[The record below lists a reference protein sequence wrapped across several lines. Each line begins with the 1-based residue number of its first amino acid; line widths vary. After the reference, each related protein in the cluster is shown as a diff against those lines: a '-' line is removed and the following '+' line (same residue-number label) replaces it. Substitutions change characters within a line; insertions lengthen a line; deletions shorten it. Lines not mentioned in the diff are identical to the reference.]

1 MKLYLTVPILLAW
14 LATGM
19 PAHSM
24 TVQGLRCEYH
34 ENPLGLD
41 AARPR
46 LTWTL
51 ASHCRGDVQTA
62 YRILVASRPALLR
75 QGVGD
80 LWDSGRVASPETVL
94 IRYGGRPLRSRG
106 RAFWAV
112 RAWDRNRRPSPW
124 SATAQ
129 WTMGLLKPSDWKA
142 RWISAPAPP
151 EKPRPANPF
160 AGLRWVWMPG
170 EDALSGVPAETRYFR
185 GSVTLPTGRAVVS
198 ARFLLTADDRF
209 RLFVNG
215 REAGHGDLWSH
226 PERIS
231 VESLLRPGVNTVAIE
246 ATNNASQAGLIGRL
260 DIAFSSGPALQIP
273 IDGSWRASS
282 TAPAGWTGAGFDDSA
297 WPRAAIVAP
306 IGEGP
311 WGVPGQPPVLLLPPS
326 PLLRAGFQ
334 VNRPVRRATLYITA
348 LGLYEARMNGRTV
361 GGFSFTPGWTD
372 YRKRLSYQTY
382 DVTALVGRGRNVLG
396 AVLADGW
403 ACGYVAFGG
412 RDLYGV
418 GRPRLLAQMEIE
430 YADGSRQTVAT
441 GPAWRASYGPIRE
454 ADILMGESYDARQT
468 LPGWDTPSFRDTAW
482 RPVEVVRAWRAP
494 LTAYTGEP
502 VRRVMELAPIRR
514 TQPKPGVWVFDM
526 GQNMDGWVR
535 LRVKGPRGTRVTL
548 RFGEMLNPDGTAY
561 TGNLRSARAT
571 DAYTLRGAGN
581 EAWEPRFTYHGFRY
595 VEVTGYPGTPSRG
608 AIRGVVLSSFARET
622 GRFASS
628 SPVLNK
634 LWRNIVWTQRDNYIE
649 IPTGCAQRDER
660 LGWTADAQ
668 LFARSSTAAM
678 DAAPFLSKWMVDLDD
693 DQLPNGAFPDVAPD
707 VMGSGGS
714 SGWSDAGLIIPWT
727 VYQVYG
733 DKDIIRRHWP
743 AMQRWIAV
751 QEKISQGLL
760 RPAAGFGDW
769 LSVGES
775 TPLDVISTAWFAHGA
790 SLMAKM
796 ARAIGKPE
804 DAVRYDALAARVR
817 EAFVT
822 AYVTVDGRVKGESQ
836 TAYAMALAFDLLPA
850 DRRAAVVERL
860 VADVEAHGGHLTTGF
875 LGAGLLAP
883 VLTRFGHAD
892 LAGRVVRQ
900 TTYPGWGYMV
910 QQGATTLWE
919 RWDSWT
925 PERGFADAS
934 MNSFNHFAF
943 GSVGEWL
950 IRGLGGLDTDPSAPG
965 FKRIL
970 IHPHTGT
977 GVDEATTTY
986 DSVRGPIFVHWKDE
1000 ARRFRLD
1007 LTIPANTTAL
1017 VTVPVR
1023 RLTGV
1028 TEAGQPLSRIGAR
1041 PVSSNRGET
1050 TFGIGS
1056 GTYHF
1061 MAVRR

>member
-1 MKLYLTVPILLAW
+1 MNLPLTVPILLAC
-14 LATGM
+14 LAAGI
-19 PAHSM
+19 PAHSLS
-24 TVQGLRCEYH
+24 VHGLRCEYH
-34 ENPLGLD
+34 ENPVGLD

-51 ASHCRGDVQTA
+51 ASHRRGEVQTA
-62 YRILVASRPALLR
+62 YRILVASRPTLLR
-75 QGVGD
+75 QGMGD
-80 LWDSGRVASPETVL
+80 LWDSGRVASAETVL
-94 IRYGGRPLRSRG
+94 IAYGGRPLRSRE

-112 RAWDRNRRPSPW
+112 RAWDRNRHPSAW

-151 EKPRPANPF
+151 EQPGPVNPF
-160 AGLRWVWMPG
+160 AGLRWIWVPG
-170 EDALSGVPAETRYFR
+170 EDALSDLPHETRYFR
-185 GSVTLPTGRAVVS
+185 GTFMLPAGRAVAS

-215 REAGHGDLWSH
+215 QEAGHGDLWSH

-231 VESLLRPGVNTVAIE
+231 IESFLRPGVNTLAIE
-246 ATNNASQAGLIGRL
+246 ATNNASQAGLLGRL
-260 DIAFSSGPALQIP
+260 DIGFSSGPPLKIP
-273 IDGSWRASS
+273 IDGSWKASK
-282 TAPAGWTGAGFDDSA
+282 TAPAGWTDAGFNDSA
-297 WPRAAIVAP
+297 WPRAAIIAAV
-306 IGEGP
+306 GEGP
-311 WGVPGQPPVLLLPPS
+311 WGVPGQPPVLRLPPS
-326 PLLRAGFQ
+326 PLLRTGFQ

-348 LGLYEARMNGRTV
+348 LGLYEARMNGCKI

-382 DVTALVGRGRNVLG
+382 DVTPHIRRGRNVLG

-403 ACGYVAFGG
+403 ACGYVAFGR
-412 RDLYGV
+412 RDMYGV

-430 YADGSRQTVAT
+430 FADGSRQTVAT

-454 ADILMGESYDARQT
+454 ADILMGETYDARQAQ
-468 LPGWDTPSFRDTAW
+468 PGWDTPAFRDTAW
-482 RPVEVVRAWRAP
+482 RPVETRPAWPTP

-502 VRRVMELAPIRR
+502 VRRVMELVPIGH

-535 LRVKGPRGTRVTL
+535 LRVKGPRGTKVTL
-548 RFGEMLNPDGTAY
+548 RFGEMLNQDGTAY
-561 TGNLRSARAT
+561 TGNLRTARAT
-571 DAYTLRGAGN
+571 DSYTLRGVGN

-595 VEVTGYPGTPSRG
+595 VEVTGYPGTPSRD
-608 AIRGVVLSSFARET
+608 AIRGVVVSSFARET
-622 GRFASS
+622 GLFTSS

-660 LGWTADAQ
+660 LGWTGDAQ

-678 DAAPFLSKWMVDLDD
+678 DAGPFLSKWMVDLDD
-693 DQLPNGAFPDVAPD
+693 DQLANGAFPDVAPD
-707 VMGSGGS
+707 VMGGGGS

-727 VYQVYG
+727 LYQVYG

-751 QEKISQGLL
+751 QEKLSQGLL
-760 RPAAGFGDW
+760 RPAAGYGDW

-796 ARAIGKPE
+796 ARAIAKPE
-804 DAVRYDALAARVR
+804 DARHYDALAARVR
-817 EAFVT
+817 EAFVH
-822 AYVTVDGRVKGESQ
+822 AYVTADGRVKGDSQ
-836 TAYAMALAFDLLPA
+836 TAYAMALGFDLLPA
-850 DRRAAVVERL
+850 DRRAGAVERL

-875 LGAGLLAP
+875 LGAALLAP

-892 LAGRVVRQ
+892 LAGRVVQ
-900 TTYPGWGYMV
+900 QPTYPGWGYMV
-910 QQGATTLWE
+910 KQGATTLWE

-950 IRGLGGLDTDPSAPG
+950 IREVGGLDTDPSAPG
-965 FKRIL
+965 FNRIL
-970 IHPHTGT
+970 IHPHHGT
-977 GVDEATTTY
+977 GVGEATTAY
-986 DSVRGPIFVHWKDE
+986 DSVRGPIAVHWKNE
-1000 ARRFRLD
+1000 ASRFRLD
-1007 LTIPANTTAL
+1007 VTIPANTSAL
-1017 VTVPVR
+1017 VTVPAS
-1023 RLTGV
+1023 RLDDV
-1028 TEAGQPLSRIGAR
+1028 TEAGRPLSRIGAR
-1041 PVSSNRGET
+1041 FVSSDGRET
-1050 TFGIGS
+1050 TFRIGS

-1061 MAVRR
+1061 TAKRR